1 MNKTKLTCVYL
12 FFDVLAALLTWAG
25 LYFYRKHVGESADL
39 PSIVTSMRMDS
50 KFLLGLLLYP
60 LYWLFF
66 HAFFGYYNKIYRK
79 SRLDELVS
87 TIGVTLLGCLVFFFV
102 FILDDIVTS
111 PNDYVKYL
119 VFLFFCQFLL

>member
-60 LYWLFF
+60 LYWLF
-66 HAFFGYYNKIYRK
+66 
-79 SRLDELVS
+79 SM
-87 TIGVTLLGCLVFFFV
+87 
-102 FILDDIVTS
+102 
-111 PNDYVKYL
+111 
-119 VFLFFCQFLL
+119 LFSVITTRFTANRVLMSW